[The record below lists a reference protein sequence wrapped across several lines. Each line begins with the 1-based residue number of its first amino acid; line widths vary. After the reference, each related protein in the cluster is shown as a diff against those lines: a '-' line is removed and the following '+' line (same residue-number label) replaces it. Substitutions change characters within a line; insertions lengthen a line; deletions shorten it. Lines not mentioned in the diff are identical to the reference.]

1 MNIARLRKLLILE
14 AIDKLNVSKAPGP
27 DGIHARIIK
36 ECKESFSTVFHVI
49 FKKSLNEG
57 LLPKQWKQANVK
69 ALFKKG
75 KRTQCSNYRPVSLT
89 SIVCKIFETII
100 RDKITI
106 FLESHALIT
115 HHQHGFRT
123 GHSCT
128 TQLLELMED
137 FTNFYEMEIPFDC
150 IYLDFAKAFDRVSHQ
165 RLLTKLYN
173 IGIRGTLMNWIKD
186 FLKGRE
192 QRVVVN
198 NEFSDWESVVSG
210 IPQGSVLGPSLFTI
224 FINDIPND
232 ITSNV
237 KIFADDTKLYNSAHL
252 NHLIQEDLN
261 HLLQWANKWLLPFN
275 IENVRFCIMEK

>member
-1 MNIARLRKLLILE
+1 MILE
-14 AIDKLNVSKAPGP
+14 AIAKLNVSKAPGP

-57 LLPKQWKQANVK
+57 LLPHQWKQANVK

-75 KRTQCSNYRPVSLT
+75 KRTKCYNYRPVSLT

-100 RDKITI
+100 RDKITY

-115 HHQHGFRT
+115 HHKYGFRT

-137 FTNFYEMEIPFDC
+137 FTNFYEMETPFDC
-150 IYLDFAKAFDRVSHQ
+150 IYLDFAKAFDKVSHQ
-165 RLLTKLYN
+165 RLLTKFYN
-173 IGIRGTLMNWIKD
+173 IGIKGNLMNWIKY

-198 NEFSDWESVVSG
+198 N
-210 IPQGSVLGPSLFTI
+210 
-224 FINDIPND
+224 
-232 ITSNV
+232 
-237 KIFADDTKLYNSAHL
+237 
-252 NHLIQEDLN
+252 
-261 HLLQWANKWLLPFN
+261 
-275 IENVRFCIMEK
+275 